1 MCGIVGYI
9 GNKKN
14 VDKILIDGLKK
25 LEYRGYDSAGI
36 SVCENKN
43 IKTIKTVG
51 KVSKLEQKV
60 KKNKFNSSLGIG
72 HTRWATHGAPV
83 EVNSHPHIDCKKEI
97 SIVHNGI
104 IENYATLKNMLKKKG
119 HKFKSE
125 TDTEVIA
132 HLIEDNL
139 KKNHSK
145 NLEEKL
151 LKAVKESVKKLQG
164 AFAIAV
170 VWKKTPELLIGI
182 RKQSPLVV
190 GVSKNENFLASD
202 TTALIQH
209 TNKIVFVEDD
219 EIVVLHKDKVKIL
232 DLNLKPKKLK
242 IKNINWDS
250 KTSQKAGHKHF
261 MIKEIYEQPQA
272 TRDTLRGALNPASEE
287 NFKNVFSK
295 SYNFLRNVKDIQI
308 IACGTAY
315 HAGMVAKYVIEKI
328 CKVPV
333 SVDIASEY
341 RYRHIPDAK
350 NTLVI
355 AISQSGETADTLEA
369 VKKAKRLGFKTIAIC
384 NVLGSTL
391 TREAESTFY
400 THCGPEISVASTK
413 AFTSQL
419 VAMYIF
425 AIHLAKAKKVKK
437 QTRLEKIEKELLTV
451 PKIIEKTLHLES
463 KVKKLTDK
471 IYKKKSFV
479 FLGRNVNFPIAL
491 EGALKLKEISYAHAE
506 GFASGEMKH
515 GPIAIIDKDMPVL
528 SIVPNGKLF
537 DKVLSGSE
545 QAKARGAV
553 TVAIANKIS
562 KAHASKI
569 DYLITTPKTSD
580 ILSPF
585 TNSVVLQMFAYF
597 VALKKGR
604 EIDQPRNLAKSV
616 TVE

>member
-9 GNKKN
+9 GNKSN

-36 SVCENKN
+36 SVAENGVL
-43 IKTIKTVG
+43 KTIKTVG
-51 KVSKLEQKV
+51 KVSQLEQKA
-60 KKNKFNSSLGIG
+60 KKIKFNSGLGIG
-72 HTRWATHGAPV
+72 HTRWATHGAPL
-83 EVNSHPHIDCKKEI
+83 EINSHPHTDCKKEL

-104 IENYATLKNMLKKKG
+104 IENYNILKKTLIKKG
-119 HKFKSE
+119 HKFVSD

-132 HLIEDNL
+132 HLIEENF
-139 KKNHSK
+139 KKQKTK
-145 NLEEKL
+145 NLEQNL
-151 LKAVKESVKKLQG
+151 LVAIRESVKQLKG

-170 VWKKTPELLIGI
+170 ICKKMPDLLIGI
-182 RKQSPLVV
+182 RKQSPLIV

-202 TTALIQH
+202 TTAVLQY
-209 TNKIVFVEDD
+209 TNKVIFLEDD
-219 EIVVLHKDKVKIL
+219 EIVVLHKDKIRL
-232 DLNLKPKKLK
+232 LHTNLKAKKPT
-242 IKNINWDS
+242 IKTINWDS

-272 TRDTLRGALNPASEE
+272 TLDTLRGALPASEE
-287 NFKNVFSK
+287 TFKTVFSK
-295 SYNFLRNVKDIQI
+295 SYNFFKNVKDIQI
-308 IACGTAY
+308 IGCGTAY
-315 HAGMVAKYVIEKI
+315 HAGLVAKYVIEKI
-328 CKVPV
+328 CKVQV
-333 SVDIASEY
+333 AVDIASEY

-369 VKKAKRLGFKTIAIC
+369 VKKAKRLGFKTLGIC

-391 TREAESTFY
+391 TREVDSTFY

-419 VAMYIF
+419 VAMYVF

-437 QTRLEKIEKELLTV
+437 QTRLKSIEKELLTI
-451 PKIIEKTLHLES
+451 PKIIEKTLKLES
-463 KVKKLTDK
+463 KIKDLVNK
-471 IYKKKSFV
+471 IYKKEDFV

-491 EGALKLKEISYAHAE
+491 EGALKLKEISYVHAE

-515 GPIAIIDKDMPVL
+515 GPIAIIDKNMPVI

-553 TVAIANKIS
+553 TIAIANKMP
-562 KAHASKI
+562 KTDTSKI
-569 DYLITTPKTSD
+569 DHLIMTPKTSD

-585 TNSVVLQMFAYF
+585 PNAVVLQMFSYF

>member
-9 GNKKN
+9 GDKKN
-14 VDKILIDGLKK
+14 VDKILINGLKK

-36 SVCENKN
+36 SVCQDRD

-60 KKNKFNSSLGIG
+60 AKNKFNSGLGIG

-83 EVNSHPHIDCKKEI
+83 ETNSHPHTDCKKEI

-104 IENYATLKNMLKKKG
+104 IENYATLKSALIKKG

-125 TDTEVIA
+125 TDTEIIA

-151 LKAVKESVKKLQG
+151 LKAVRESVKKLQG
-164 AFAIAV
+164 AFAIAI
-170 VWKKTPELLIGI
+170 VWSKAPDLLVGV

-190 GVSKNENFLASD
+190 GVSKGENFLASD
-202 TTALIQH
+202 TTALIEH
-209 TNKIVFVEDD
+209 TNKIIFVEDN
-219 EIVVLHKDKVKIL
+219 EIVVLHKDNVKVF

-242 IKNINWDS
+242 IKNINWDR

-272 TRDTLRGALNPASEE
+272 TRDTLRGALPASEE

-295 SYNFLRNVKDIQI
+295 SYNFLRNVKNIQI

-341 RYRHIPDAK
+341 RYRHIPDEK

-369 VKKAKRLGFKTIAIC
+369 VKKAKRLGFKTLGIC

-391 TREAESTFY
+391 TREVDSTFY

-425 AIHLAKAKKVKK
+425 AIHLAKAKRVKK
-437 QTRLEKIEKELLTV
+437 QIRLASIEKELLTI
-451 PKIIEKTLHLES
+451 PKIIEQTLKLEP
-463 KVKKLTDK
+463 KIKQLTNK

-528 SIVPNGKLF
+528 SIIPNGKLF

-553 TVAIANKIS
+553 TVALANKIS

-569 DYLITTPKTSD
+569 DYLIITPKTSD

>member
-9 GNKKN
+9 GNKSN

-36 SVCENKN
+36 SVAENGVL
-43 IKTIKTVG
+43 KTIKTVG
-51 KVSKLEQKV
+51 KVSQLEQKA
-60 KKNKFNSSLGIG
+60 KKIKFNSGLGIG
-72 HTRWATHGAPV
+72 HTRWATHGTPI
-83 EVNSHPHIDCKKEI
+83 ESNSHPHTDCKKEL

-104 IENYATLKNMLKKKG
+104 IENYNILKKVLIKKG
-119 HKFKSE
+119 HKFVSD

-132 HLIEDNL
+132 HLIEENL
-139 KKNHSK
+139 KKQKTK
-145 NLEEKL
+145 NLEQNL
-151 LKAVKESVKKLQG
+151 LVAIRESVKQLKG

-170 VWKKTPELLIGI
+170 ICKKMPDLLIGI
-182 RKQSPLVV
+182 RKQSPLIV

-202 TTALIQH
+202 TTAVLQY
-209 TNKIVFVEDD
+209 TNKVIFLEDD
-219 EIVVLHKDKVKIL
+219 EIIVLHKDKIRL
-232 DLNLKPKKLK
+232 LHTNLKSKKPT
-242 IKNINWDS
+242 IKTINWDS

-272 TRDTLRGALNPASEE
+272 TLDTLRGALPASEE
-287 NFKNVFSK
+287 TFKTVFSK
-295 SYNFLRNVKDIQI
+295 SYNFFKNVKDIQI
-308 IACGTAY
+308 IGCGTAY
-315 HAGMVAKYVIEKI
+315 HAGLVAKYVIEKI
-328 CKVPV
+328 CKVQV
-333 SVDIASEY
+333 AVDIASEY

-369 VKKAKRLGFKTIAIC
+369 VKKAKRLGFKTLGIC

-391 TREAESTFY
+391 TREVDSTFY

-419 VAMYIF
+419 VAMYVF

-437 QTRLEKIEKELLTV
+437 QTRLKSIEKELLTI
-451 PKIIEKTLHLES
+451 PKIIEKTLKLES
-463 KVKKLTDK
+463 KIKDLVNK
-471 IYKKKSFV
+471 IYKKEDFV

-491 EGALKLKEISYAHAE
+491 EGALKLKEISYVHAE

-515 GPIAIIDKDMPVL
+515 GPIAIIDKDMPVI

-553 TVAIANKIS
+553 TIAIANKMP
-562 KAHASKI
+562 KTDTSKI
-569 DYLITTPKTSD
+569 DHLIMTPKTSD

-585 TNSVVLQMFAYF
+585 PNAVVLQMFSYF

>member
-1 MCGIVGYI
+1 GYI
-9 GNKKN
+9 GNKSN

-36 SVCENKN
+36 SVAENGVL
-43 IKTIKTVG
+43 KTIKTVG
-51 KVSKLEQKV
+51 KVSQLEQKA
-60 KKNKFNSSLGIG
+60 KKIKFNSGLGIG
-72 HTRWATHGAPV
+72 HTRWATHGTPI
-83 EVNSHPHIDCKKEI
+83 ESNSHPHTDCKKEL

-104 IENYATLKNMLKKKG
+104 IENYNILKKVLIKKG
-119 HKFKSE
+119 HKFVSD

-132 HLIEDNL
+132 HLIEENL
-139 KKNHSK
+139 KKQKTK
-145 NLEEKL
+145 NLEQNL
-151 LKAVKESVKKLQG
+151 LVAIRESVKQLKG

-170 VWKKTPELLIGI
+170 ICKKMPDLLIGI
-182 RKQSPLVV
+182 RKQSPLIV

-202 TTALIQH
+202 TTAVLQY
-209 TNKIVFVEDD
+209 TNKVIFLEDD
-219 EIVVLHKDKVKIL
+219 EIIVLHKDKIRL
-232 DLNLKPKKLK
+232 LHTNLKAKKPT
-242 IKNINWDS
+242 IKTINWDS

-272 TRDTLRGALNPASEE
+272 TLDTLRGALPASEE
-287 NFKNVFSK
+287 TFKTVFSK
-295 SYNFLRNVKDIQI
+295 SYNFFKNVKDIQI
-308 IACGTAY
+308 IGCGTAY
-315 HAGMVAKYVIEKI
+315 HAGLVAKYVIEKI
-328 CKVPV
+328 CKVQV
-333 SVDIASEY
+333 AVDIASEY

-369 VKKAKRLGFKTIAIC
+369 VKKAKRLGFKTLGIC

-391 TREAESTFY
+391 TREVDSTFY

-419 VAMYIF
+419 VAMYVF

-437 QTRLEKIEKELLTV
+437 QTRLKSIEKELLTI
-451 PKIIEKTLHLES
+451 PKIIEKTLKLES
-463 KVKKLTDK
+463 KIKDLVNK
-471 IYKKKSFV
+471 IYKKEDFV

-491 EGALKLKEISYAHAE
+491 EGALKLKEISYVHAE

-515 GPIAIIDKDMPVL
+515 GPIAIIDKDMPVI

-553 TVAIANKIS
+553 TIAIANKMP
-562 KAHASKI
+562 KTDTSKI
-569 DYLITTPKTSD
+569 DHLIMTPKTSD

-585 TNSVVLQMFAYF
+585 PNAVVLQMFSYF